1 MDVGFPLG
9 VWKCC
14 GSREGWWLHN
24 TASVLSATELH
35 TLKGLNLRYVNFTS
49 IK

>member
-1 MDVGFPLG
+1 MDAGFPLG

-14 GSREGWWLHN
+14 GSREAHN
-24 TASVLSATELH
+24 TASVLSATESH